1 MGRHD
6 RIFKTDFI
14 ILSSD
19 LKMEWIMAK
28 GQRMV
33 QGNEIPIKGTFED
46 EA

>member
-6 RIFKTDFI
+6 RIFKTDLL

-19 LKMEWIMAK
+19 LEMEWVVAK

-33 QGNEIPIKGTFED
+33 QGDKILIKCPFED
-46 EA
+46 

>member
-19 LKMEWIMAK
+19 LKMEWVMAK

-33 QGNEIPIKGTFED
+33 QGNEVLTKGILED

>member
-6 RIFKTDFI
+6 RIFKTDLL

-19 LKMEWIMAK
+19 LEMGWVIVK

-33 QGNEIPIKGTFED
+33 QGNEIPIKGTLED
-46 EA
+46 EP

>member
-1 MGRHD
+1 MGCHD
-6 RIFKTDFI
+6 RIFKTGLL

-19 LKMEWIMAK
+19 LEMEWVVAK

-33 QGNEIPIKGTFED
+33 QGNEILIKGTFED

>member
-6 RIFKTDFI
+6 RIFKNDLI

-19 LKMEWIMAK
+19 LKIEWVMAK

-33 QGNEIPIKGTFED
+33 LVNGIPIKGTFED
-46 EA
+46 

>member
-6 RIFKTDFI
+6 RIFKTDLL

-19 LKMEWIMAK
+19 LEMEWVVAK

-33 QGNEIPIKGTFED
+33 QGDEILIKCPFED
-46 EA
+46 

>member
-6 RIFKTDFI
+6 RIFKTDLL

-19 LKMEWIMAK
+19 LEMEWVVAK
-28 GQRMV
+28 GQRMI
-33 QGNEIPIKGTFED
+33 QGDEILIKGTFED

>member
-1 MGRHD
+1 MAL
-6 RIFKTDFI
+6 

-19 LKMEWIMAK
+19 LKVEWVMAK

-33 QGNEIPIKGTFED
+33 QGNEILIKGTFED

>member
-19 LKMEWIMAK
+19 LEMEWVMAK

-33 QGNEIPIKGTFED
+33 QEDEIPIKGTFED

>member
-6 RIFKTDFI
+6 RIFKTDLL

-19 LKMEWIMAK
+19 LEMEWVVAK

-33 QGNEIPIKGTFED
+33 QGDGILIKGTFED

>member
-6 RIFKTDFI
+6 RIFKTDLL

-19 LKMEWIMAK
+19 LEMEWVMAK

-33 QGNEIPIKGTFED
+33 QGDEILIKCTFED
-46 EA
+46 